1 MIRRLLL
8 IVILLSFFCTL
19 PCWAE
24 NAWKFKQ
31 SYESKQILDSPFLL
45 FTSADLNA
53 NGNKELI
60 VTDFGQYGNHIEE
73 WKQWGKNYDLYTL
86 KILEWEQ
93 DELKTKFQKQWD
105 TSKVD
110 SSTDARSIFQ
120 AYEANQIKVWKIG
133 GKVIVETIPPY
144 LGIEWQNGKYK
155 LREQQ
160 GWAQKEP
167 LVGSWVFPWIS
178 PSCYGGF
185 PNKTTW
191 PRECLVGIRDFS
203 GKSMPKIVTILEE
216 EVVKDRQYK
225 QTLRIRNY
233 SAGYPI
239 EWEKTSPKRFG
250 WWRQSSIVDL
260 IDRLNMTARS
270 PLLMTAFRES
280 SWYLFE
286 QDERKNSYRVRDSHI
301 NDPTWVENFDLPDI
315 YLRKTK
321 QQNAE
326 EYWGYRRIDLTK
338 AHRINFMLLL
348 RKVTLKPDLSGFV
361 KEDIDF
367 PHHDQR
373 LGVGYFDLQDID
385 GDGLDEII
393 LVEETG
399 KVTFG
404 EETANYSDIKDYIH
418 ILKWDGAKYQTMW
431 VSPPYTK
438 RGTKFLVEDIKNA
451 GKKQLVVLSP
461 YGTIQIWEKQ

>member
-1 MIRRLLL
+1 MMSRIMLLVIPL
-8 IVILLSFFCTL
+8 ISIFCSA
-19 PCWAE
+19 PSWAE
-24 NAWKFKQ
+24 SAWLFKQ
-31 SYESKQILDSPFLL
+31 AYESKQILDSPFLL
-45 FTSADLNA
+45 FTSANLNA
-53 NGNKELI
+53 NGNKDLI

-73 WKQWGKNYDLYTL
+73 WKQWAKNYDLYTL
-86 KILEWEQ
+86 KILEWEEN
-93 DELKTKFQKQWD
+93 ELRTKFQKQWD
-105 TSKVD
+105 TSKAH
-110 SSTDARSIFQ
+110 SSLDADRIFK
-120 AYEANQIKVWKIG
+120 AYKAHQMIAWKLG

-144 LGIEWQNGKYK
+144 IGIEWQNGKYK

-160 GWAQKEP
+160 GSAQKEP
-167 LVGSWVFPWIS
+167 LEGSWIFPWIS
-178 PSCYGGF
+178 QSCYANF

-203 GKSMPKIVTILEE
+203 GKGEPKLVTIMEDKI
-216 EVVKDRQYK
+216 KDRQYK
-225 QTLRIRNY
+225 QTLRIRNF

-239 EWEKTSPKRFG
+239 EWEKASPKRFN
-250 WWRQSSIVDL
+250 WWGEWPTIVP
-260 IDRLNMTARS
+260 IDRLNMTDSS
-270 PLLMTAFRES
+270 PLLMTVFQES

-286 QDERKNSYRVRDSHI
+286 QDKQINGYRVRDSQIH
-301 NDPTWVENFDLPDI
+301 DPMWLENYDLPDI

-321 QQNAE
+321 NKDIE

-338 AHRINFMLLL
+338 NHTINFMLLL
-348 RKVTLKPDLSGFV
+348 RKIVLKSDLSGFE

-367 PHHDQR
+367 LHHDNF
-373 LGVGYFDLQDID
+373 LGVGFFDLQDID

-404 EETANYSDIKDYIH
+404 EEIANYSDIKDYIH
-418 ILKWDGAKYQTMW
+418 ILKWDGTKYQTMW
-431 VSPPYTK
+431 VSPPYSK
-438 RGTKFLVEDIKNA
+438 RGTKFLVEDIKNT